1 MSERASLL
9 GNAGER
15 ERRKAALDGVERGD
29 ATSERL
35 EQSARAAGES
45 AETGEEIL
53 RNLQEQRDKILS
65 ARASAGH
72 MERDMDRS
80 ERKMY
85 QLGCEKCMQRWAF
98 CVLVLLVLG
107 GLSFFLYWKLQHQ
120 KDGDDDDDDEDVL
133 RGEEAVL
140 GRRFMDER
148 VASVGTFSATPDDD
162 KQAYRVAAPR
172 YDDVVFVNDDDDDE
186 SHAFA
191 TATKAAF
198 RGVARR
204 LLAHF

>member
-53 RNLQEQRDKILS
+53 RKLQEQRDKILS

-120 KDGDDDDDDEDVL
+120 NDDDDDAESVSAI
-133 RGEEAVL
+133 GQEAVL
-140 GRRFMDER
+140 GRRFIDER
-148 VASVGTFSATPDDD
+148 VARVGTLSKTTEGD
-162 KQAYRVAAPR
+162 AYRIVTSR
-172 YDDVVFVNDDDDDE
+172 HGDDDE
-186 SHAFA
+186 DNAYASV
-191 TATKAAF
+191 TKAAF
-198 RGVARR
+198 HGAARR